1 MLLLQY
7 ELSLL
12 YSVYH
17 SGWSSASELRSL
29 QHVICYPGRSIIYNT
44 FNSNSLFSFI
54 SCKVTLN
61 RGKGLKS
68 RGKMN
73 ERGSGTFTLAIGWL
87 FSTWSPNN
95 VQEKGKAIQQNPA
108 LVSQILLSQR
118 CHLWSKEIIDK
129 HHFSLILPIPT
140 AQKSAFLAPP
150 QTLGVKVITGYY
162 ISSNEKA
169 KCETFIAV
177 LRNSSEV
184 YCFLPGFQ
192 GHNTK

>member
-108 LVSQILLSQR
+108 LVSQILLSQQ
-118 CHLWSKEIIDK
+118 CHLWSKEIIVK

-150 QTLGVKVITGYY
+150 WTLGVKVITGYY

-169 KCETFIAV
+169 KC
-177 LRNSSEV
+177 
-184 YCFLPGFQ
+184 
-192 GHNTK
+192 